1 MYAVS
6 SMTTTFFPD
15 KTRKEGGSHV
25 AVYTTIISDQI
36 VHLIDT
42 PGFDDSERSDA
53 ETLQELACWLTAA
66 HERSIR
72 LSGIIYLHR
81 ITDIRLQGSSWRAL
95 RALKGMCGDNNM
107 HDVVIAT
114 TMWDKVPPDQV
125 VGAFAR
131 QEELRKKI
139 NQHMGHHGGS
149 IAALPVISKDATKI
163 IEQIARKGSRMTL
176 AFQKQLVDERKPICE
191 TDAGKI
197 LYDVFKERN
206 SDLKM
211 TTGTT
216 EYKVPDRVTTAKTEI
231 VRCSRLIAS
240 DMLAK
245 SELVHQELMRF
256 EQRLPDIRS
265 KWEERIKRQRTAL
278 EEELRCN
285 RDEFE
290 SKYWA
295 LADIRR
301 PGTGP
306 SNSRITRRDQSSLAP
321 EPKERLPRKADL
333 ARLRDASHEQVSA
346 GLGIVGTGLA
356 VGQLVAAMACT
367 VM

>member
-1 MYAVS
+1 
-6 SMTTTFFPD
+6 
-15 KTRKEGGSHV
+15 
-25 AVYTTIISDQI
+25 
-36 VHLIDT
+36 
-42 PGFDDSERSDA
+42 
-53 ETLQELACWLTAA
+53 
-66 HERSIR
+66 
-72 LSGIIYLHR
+72 
-81 ITDIRLQGSSWRAL
+81 
-95 RALKGMCGDNNM
+95 
-107 HDVVIAT
+107 
-114 TMWDKVPPDQV
+114 
-125 VGAFAR
+125 
-131 QEELRKKI
+131 
-139 NQHMGHHGGS
+139 
-149 IAALPVISKDATKI
+149 
-163 IEQIARKGSRMTL
+163 
-176 AFQKQLVDERKPICE
+176 VDERKPICE
-191 TDAGKI
+191 TDVGKI

-216 EYKVPDRVTTAKTEI
+216 EYILPDRVTTAKTEI
-231 VRCSRLIAS
+231 IRCSRLIAS

-245 SELVHQELMRF
+245 SESVHQELMRF